1 MIKIKHDA
9 SKTEAA
15 VEQICANAQR
25 QRQAND
31 LRGPVGPKR
40 VTMAEKITKFLS
52 NPAGACK
59 GCLCPSPPQAPVA
72 PRILFHAPPMAPPA
86 YHAVGL
92 VAPPMAALSSR
103 SNAVRL

>member
-40 VTMAEKITKFLS
+40 GTMAEKITKFLS
-52 NPAGACK
+52 NPAAACK
-59 GCLCPSPPQAPVA
+59 GCLCPTPPKAPVA
-72 PRILFHAPPMAPPA
+72 PRILFQSPPMAPPA
-86 YHAVGL
+86 YHAVT
-92 VAPPMAALSSR
+92 VAPPMVAPTT
-103 SNAVRL
+103 